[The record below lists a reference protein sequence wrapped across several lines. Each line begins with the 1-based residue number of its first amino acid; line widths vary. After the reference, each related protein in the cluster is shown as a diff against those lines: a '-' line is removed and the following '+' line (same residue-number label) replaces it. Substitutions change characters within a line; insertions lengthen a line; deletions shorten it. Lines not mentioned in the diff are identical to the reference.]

1 MTIAEVYKE
10 YIDEKGWTE
19 DEAAGL
25 CLGIMTSG
33 LIDASDTETYARLK
47 QEFIDKQK
55 EDDDDDYEVWRAES
69 VDRNLDG
76 CM

>member
-19 DEAAGL
+19 DEAAGV

-33 LIDASDTETYARLK
+33 LIDASDTETYTRLK
-47 QEFIDKQK
+47 QEFIDKHK
-55 EDDDDDYEVWRAES
+55 ENS
-69 VDRNLDG
+69 NG
-76 CM
+76 

>member
-1 MTIAEVYKE
+1 MTISDYYKE
-10 YIDEKGWTE
+10 CINKGITE
-19 DEAAGL
+19 DDAAGL

-55 EDDDDDYEVWRAES
+55 ENS
-69 VDRNLDG
+69 NG
-76 CM
+76 